1 MTMMMARIIM
11 STTRGGH
18 FSHLEEDLG
27 ADSRCDDVD
36 DNDDDGLPSNNDDQ
50 LCQFLGEGIFHTWR
64 ETWRQRH
71 PWNVISHNSY
81 C

>member
-1 MTMMMARIIM
+1 MMGIMVM
-11 STTRGGH
+11 STTRGGLRSH
-18 FSHLEEDLG
+18 FEEGL
-27 ADSRCDDVD
+27 SCDNVD
-36 DNDDDGLPSNNDDQ
+36 DNDNDGLPSNNDDQ